1 MESVGNGFT
10 TVDRYAYGPNKTIFK
25 SLQETKFAA
34 TNLG

>member
-10 TVDRYAYGPNKTIFK
+10 TVGRYAYGPNKIIFK
-25 SLQETKFAA
+25 SLQETEFTA